1 MSQEVKGF
9 RPGSESW
16 KKFMGKLYGLGGA
29 VVIIGALFKIQ
40 HYPGASIMLIVGLT
54 TEAVIFI
61 FSAFEPLHEDPNWAL
76 VYPELAEHHDE
87 EEETEGEEGE
97 ELEIEEHRS
106 DDSDLPITEQLDNML
121 EEAKIGPELIES
133 LGAGLRTLSDNATK
147 LSDISDASVAT
158 NEYVDSVKNAS
169 TNVNQLSDNYA
180 KASES
185 LASISISSEDGSDY
199 AAGLKSVSSKL
210 AELSGVYD
218 AQLQG
223 SREQM
228 ESTKQFYGGISELM
242 ANLQASVE
250 DTKQYKE
257 NISELSSNLSQL
269 NRIYGNMLQA
279 MNAGMGNNNN
289 NG

>member
-9 RPGSESW
+9 RPGSKSW
-16 KKFMGKLYGLGGA
+16 KKFMAKLYGLGGA

-54 TEAVIFI
+54 TEAIIFV

-76 VYPELAEHHDE
+76 VYPELAEHDEHDE
-87 EEETEGEEGE
+87 EHSDELAIEG
-97 ELEIEEHRS
+97 HS
-106 DDSDLPITEQLDNML
+106 NMSDLPITEQLDNML

-133 LGAGLRTLSDNATK
+133 LGNGLRTLSDNATK
-147 LSDISDASVAT
+147 LSNITDASVAT
-158 NEYVDSVKNAS
+158 DEYVSSVRSAAVS
-169 TNVNQLSDNYA
+169 VSQLSDNYS

-185 LASISISSEDGSDY
+185 LASISVSSEDGANY
-199 AAGLKSVSSKL
+199 ANELKGVSAKL
-210 AELSGVYD
+210 AELNSVYD

-228 ESTKQFYGGISELM
+228 ESTKQFYNGISELM
-242 ANLQASVE
+242 ANLQASIE

-279 MNAGMGNNNN
+279 MNMGMNSN

>member
-9 RPGSESW
+9 RPGSKSW
-16 KKFMGKLYGLGGA
+16 KAFMGKLYGLGGA
-29 VVIIGALFKIQ
+29 VVIVGALFKIQ
-40 HYPGASIMLIVGLT
+40 HYPGAGVMLVVGLSV
-54 TEAVIFI
+54 EALIFT

-76 VYPELAEHHDE
+76 VYPELAQHDDEHH
-87 EEETEGEEGE
+87 EGEEGDE
-97 ELEIEEHRS
+97 MAIEEHTS
-106 DDSDLPITEQLDNML
+106 HNNELPITEQLDNML

-158 NEYVDSVKNAS
+158 NEYVTSVRSAA
-169 TNVNQLSDNYA
+169 TNVSQLSENYS

-185 LASISISSEDGSDY
+185 LASISLSSEDGANY
-199 AAGLKSVSSKL
+199 ASELKSVSSKL
-210 AELSGVYD
+210 TELNSIYD

-228 ESTKQFYGGISELM
+228 ESTKQFYGGINELM

-250 DTKQYKE
+250 DTKQYKQ

-279 MNAGMGNNNN
+279 MNMGSNNN